1 MELFGK
7 RARKDCSVADDSDKQ
22 VTSHPHSVLSAR
34 GEVPTSSYNNSFRSL
49 GLNEWICDSVSSMG
63 YKKPTDIQRSCIPA
77 ILSGRDVLA
86 CAETGSGE
94 DIKYN
99 R

>member
-7 RARKDCSVADDSDKQ
+7 RARKECSVADDSERQ
-22 VTSHPHSVLSAR
+22 ITSYPHTVSSAR
-34 GEVPTSSYNNSFRSL
+34 GEILTSSYNNSFRNL
-49 GLNEWICDSVSSMG
+49 GLNDWICGSVSSMG

-86 CAETGSGE
+86 CAETGSGK
-94 DIKYN
+94 DTYI

>member
-1 MELFGK
+1 MELYGK
-7 RARKDCSVADDSDKQ
+7 RVRKDSSIADDSDQ
-22 VTSHPHSVLSAR
+22 HLEPHIQPVPSAR
-34 GEVPTSSYNNSFRSL
+34 DEVTTKSYNSFHSL
-49 GLNEWICDSVSSMG
+49 GLNDWICDSVSSMG
-63 YKKPTDIQRSCIPA
+63 YKKPTDIQKSCIPA

-94 DIKYN
+94 DIYN